1 MSFSYSIFI
10 RILKSLSLQDQMQ
23 ALREERTVLKV
34 TNQGLEGPGGWAA
47 EGEHREQ
54 WEVGEERWMAYTPAP
69 PQDTEDHST
78 SPLTATCAHVSSAH
92 GHMWLV
98 AVLGQF

>member
-23 ALREERTVLKV
+23 ALWEERTVLKV

-47 EGEHREQ
+47 EGEHRGA
-54 WEVGEERWMAYTPAP
+54 VRSRGGTLNG
-69 PQDTEDHST
+69 THT
-78 SPLTATCAHVSSAH
+78 SPTP
-92 GHMWLV
+92 GHR
-98 AVLGQF
+98 G